1 MPMEGM
7 LLVLFVGV
15 EENVYN
21 ATEQDL
27 KQLKPPTIQ
36 IAVEIIM
43 VDTLPAVDTQV
54 VDIQVVDILV
64 VAVQDL
70 HLHDALA
77 LLAMVL
83 EKAWTKSTL
92 VLTTLVETIPDIA
105 VNVVALDLHT
115 PTFANHAKYATVK
128 AM

>member
-1 MPMEGM
+1 MHMEGM

-27 KQLKPPTIQ
+27 QQLKAPTIQ

-43 VDTLPAVDTQV
+43 VDTRVDTLPAVVTQV
-54 VDIQVVDILV
+54 VDILA

-83 EKAWTKSTL
+83 EKAWTKSTI
-92 VLTTLVETIPDIA
+92 VLTTLVETILDIA
-105 VNVVALDLHT
+105 VNVEALDLHT
-115 PTFANHAKYATVK
+115 PIYANHARYAMVK
-128 AM
+128 GM